1 MPMSLLE
8 LLQKDVE
15 DPARRMKVSPPTP
28 LVWGHSLKEYLD
40 DLVDR
45 HGRASGTGGMQRRV
59 AAGCLNLAAACAQ
72 AGAALAS
79 LDPWR
84 PKEIGRP
91 QGSAVGW
98 KNAFAGIAI
107 LLAILILNIVL
118 SSLVGS
124 LSVLAILALFLV
136 YLYRDGFFAHHAGA
150 AESEKDK
157 PLPPGIA
164 AISEEIVRRTDAIL
178 RDAEPP
184 PPPPAPLGVTSTTLE
199 FFQDLVEAK
208 INGDPEYAFRMMSFA
223 VDRVLA
229 AEGVEAAADA
239 DAKPEWFIIDVVP
252 GTGEDRTI
260 VSRPA
265 FARNSICVL
274 RGYACRF
281 VTGQRG
287 A

>member
-1 MPMSLLE
+1 MSVSLLE
-8 LLQKDVE
+8 FLQKDVE
-15 DPARRMKVSPPTP
+15 NPAQRLTVSPPTP
-28 LVWGHSLKEYLD
+28 LAWGHTLKEYLD
-40 DLVDR
+40 DLTDR
-45 HGRASGTGGMQRRV
+45 YRRASGTGGMQRRV

-79 LDPWR
+79 ADPW
-84 PKEIGRP
+84 PSKEIGRRR
-91 QGSAVGW
+91 SAGGR
-98 KNAFAGIAI
+98 KSAFVGIAI
-107 LLAILILNIVL
+107 LLAILILNMVL
-118 SSLVGS
+118 SSLTGS

-136 YLYRDGFFAHHAGA
+136 YLYKDGLFAHRAGA
-150 AESEKDK
+150 AESRTDK

-178 RDAEPP
+178 HDAEPP
-184 PPPPAPLGVTSTTLE
+184 PPLPLPLGVTSTTLE

-223 VDRVLA
+223 IDRVLA

-239 DAKPEWFIIDVVP
+239 DAKPELFVIDVVP
-252 GTGEDRTI
+252 GTGEDRTV

-265 FARNSICVL
+265 FSRNSICLL
-274 RGYACRF
+274 RGYARRF
-281 VTGQRG
+281 ATEQRG